1 MQKDAEV
8 EKQEIK
14 NQDANQE
21 LKRNFIA
28 QLQFRKEVSNN
39 NLNDDLRN
47 LAREMSLQ
55 KDKTRSFALTSKQI
69 KNDLREIINNP
80 NIR

>member
-1 MQKDAEV
+1 MKVVLQANYENMQKDEEV

-14 NQDANQE
+14 NQDANHE
-21 LKRNFIA
+21 LKKNFIA

-47 LAREMSLQ
+47 LAR
-55 KDKTRSFALTSKQI
+55 
-69 KNDLREIINNP
+69 
-80 NIR
+80 

>member
-1 MQKDAEV
+1 MKVVLQANYENMQKDEEV
-8 EKQEIK
+8 EKQEVK

-21 LKRNFIA
+21 LKKNFIA

-47 LAREMSLQ
+47 LAR
-55 KDKTRSFALTSKQI
+55 
-69 KNDLREIINNP
+69 
-80 NIR
+80 

>member
-55 KDKTRSFALTSKQI
+55 KDKNRSFALTSKQI

>member
-1 MQKDAEV
+1 MISESNMKVVLQANYENMQKDEEV

-14 NQDANQE
+14 NQDSNHE
-21 LKRNFIA
+21 LKKNFIA

-47 LAREMSLQ
+47 LAR
-55 KDKTRSFALTSKQI
+55 
-69 KNDLREIINNP
+69 
-80 NIR
+80 